1 MSTDSCISLCV
12 RASPYYYLLI
22 TVSYEGTKIY
32 NMFHMIAFRANIFRG
47 FVLDQTEQ
55 INHCFILP
63 PLCLPKSRSFPR
75 FRPVSAT
82 PQMFAPRAAH
92 SLSANIRNDVFLGR
106 RRALQGRALLKV
118 SNVWKSKRPSLR
130 NPRRCCTVRADA
142 ASELE
147 DGQIEGVCHVPD

>member
-1 MSTDSCISLCV
+1 MIS
-12 RASPYYYLLI
+12 
-22 TVSYEGTKIY
+22 
-32 NMFHMIAFRANIFRG
+32 FRANIFLG
-47 FVLDQTEQ
+47 FALDQAEQ
-55 INHCFILP
+55 INHYFILP

-92 SLSANIRNDVFLGR
+92 GLSANIRNDVFLGR

-147 DGQIEGVCHVPD
+147 DGQIEGVCHVPDYLSAFARD